1 MWQPEAY
8 QWHVWRS
15 IKNDSFAETRH
26 PPNKSCWMRAILL
39 SNKMYPEK
47 IWKNNWHKLQPNA
60 PLQNVSTDHQTQQHL
75 RINSHHKST
84 TVFSLFEN
92 GDVHYHVYSPSKKI
106 ITDNLTPPSG
116 DPNVAILRIS
126 LDKASK
132 WFIYMFSVVFLC
144 KYIYIHSIYMWS
156 CCLHVYIIFHTFSVL
171 IVFNRMCNPQ
181 ILTGWDQM

>member
-92 GDVHYHVYSPSKKI
+92 GDVHYHVYSPSRKSL
-106 ITDNLTPPSG
+106 LT
-116 DPNVAILRIS
+116 IS
-126 LDKASK
+126 LHQVGTPTLPSCVSR
-132 WFIYMFSVVFLC
+132 WTRPPNGLFICFPLFFYVS
-144 KYIYIHSIYMWS
+144 IYIHSIYMWS
-156 CCLHVYIIFHTFSVL
+156 CRLHVYIIFHTFSVL